1 MLEISFLYANI
12 LCSLAGFQWG
22 IAAKGLWKA
31 VSQGNLPQNVTFLTF
46 DYSWINSHLFC
57 GYSPPNRVSD

>member
-12 LCSLAGFQWG
+12 LCNLAGFQWG
-22 IAAKGLWKA
+22 IAAKCLWEA
-31 VSQGNLPQNVTFLTF
+31 VSQGNLLQNVTFLTF
-46 DYSWINSHLFC
+46 DYWINSRLFC